1 MASKVMLVVGIL
13 ALIGGGTFF
22 FMGRPGAEK
31 PAAGENTDADIAGL
45 RARIDTLERE
55 KADLAAH
62 VARLQEQLTAAA
74 SRPGNAGIAA
84 RHGEEETNASEEG
97 LTKAQKMQRDFKK
110 RLAGYARLLA
120 RIARAQKEGKSPHE
134 LMNDP
139 DMLALQ
145 ADMLRFM
152 ADLQKQF
159 GIPYMEAA
167 GGMLV
172 MSFLLEPLCEE
183 LGVTLTEA
191 QKAKLESGNLRLI
204 EGLLVL
210 NEDTG
215 KFAIEKSY
223 GRMELMREY
232 SGLFDGF
239 LTEDQK
245 KELGEFGRFDEFSG
259 MASMMWS
266 PDMKYLPESAE
277 DQARAWRDS
286 FGIEDE
292 STAGQLDS
300 IAREYLASY
309 KDLKR
314 RYDLDDSR
322 HGELPSP
329 EEPLE
334 GTETERVL
342 EEMARRK
349 LRAPTEEEKKQM
361 EREMLR
367 IEVDALTKISGL
379 NLTEEQKKRV
389 RNYDPFSSMVA
400 LPRLQ
405 ESKEAANEAGA
416 ISRLRTLSAAQELY
430 KTRYDKYAE
439 TLDELMEK
447 TFIDKNFERSYE
459 YTIEIGSVT
468 KDTWSATATPNDW
481 SGRHF
486 YIDETGVIYE
496 EKGRRADVNSK
507 PLGG

>member
-1 MASKVMLVVGIL
+1 MLLVGLL
-13 ALIGGGTFF
+13 ALIASAALF
-22 FMGRPGAEK
+22 FMGGQGADAPQTGQETGAEAELSK
-31 PAAGENTDADIAGL
+31 LKG
-45 RARIDTLERE
+45 RIEALERE
-55 KADLAAH
+55 KAGLAAH
-62 VARLQEQLTAAA
+62 VARLKEQLTAAA
-74 SRPGNAGIAA
+74 SRPGSAGIAGMP
-84 RHGEEETNASEEG
+84 GEEETNASEEG
-97 LTKAQKMQRDFKK
+97 LTRAQKMHRDFKK
-110 RLAGYARLLA
+110 RLSKYAKLLA
-120 RIARAQKEGKSPHE
+120 RLAKAQKEGKSPHE
-134 LMNDP
+134 FMQDP

-152 ADLQKQF
+152 ADLQKEF

-204 EGLLVL
+204 EGLLAL

-232 SGLFDGF
+232 GGLFGGF

-322 HGELPSP
+322 YGELPSP

-342 EEMARRK
+342 EEVARRK
-349 LRAPTEEEKKQM
+349 LRATTEEEKKQM
-361 EREMLR
+361 EHEMLR
-367 IEVDALTKISGL
+367 IEVDALTRISGL

-389 RNYDPFSSMVA
+389 RNYDPFSSMGA

-416 ISRLRTLSAAQELY
+416 ISRLRTLSSAQELY
-430 KTRYDKYAE
+430 NTRCERYAA
-439 TLDELMEK
+439 TFDELKEK
-447 TFIDKNFERSYE
+447 NYIDKDFERSYE
-459 YTIEIGSVT
+459 YTIEMGNVT
-468 KDTWSATATPNDW
+468 KDTWSATATPDDW

-496 EKGRRADVNSK
+496 EKGRPADVNSK